1 MNISNQS
8 WWYLILKAKPTIR
21 GRMTFK
27 MKIWSFLFLRSLSV
41 TGRQGSLLT
50 TRRPTIIVRCS
61 ALCIALL
68 PRAIDCFDALPS
80 FILQHNS
87 MPVGKGKVNSRMCQ
101 VCLKSLFR
109 PSLFVKRLPRLTSFR
124 EQCWWWWWRWWQWW
138 WWLLNLGAKLKSHSI
153 LSQQRSDH
161 DCDVDVHPIHLEEYN
176 HCLQRVLEFSHKNI
190 QSSPIWQLIVAGNWQ
205 HWAELHPVDSS
216 LCHPAPDVT
225 QGLVL
230 ALYCCRLSDGCCEK
244 WKHEERL
251 ARPASLPHTNIH
263 TTH

>member
-1 MNISNQS
+1 MPQQRTGFAAVSSTLGLKPPQHQRLAASSKLIVECYSDPMNISNQS

-138 WWLLNLGAKLKSHSI
+138 
-153 LSQQRSDH
+153 
-161 DCDVDVHPIHLEEYN
+161 
-176 HCLQRVLEFSHKNI
+176 
-190 QSSPIWQLIVAGNWQ
+190 
-205 HWAELHPVDSS
+205 
-216 LCHPAPDVT
+216 
-225 QGLVL
+225 
-230 ALYCCRLSDGCCEK
+230 
-244 WKHEERL
+244 
-251 ARPASLPHTNIH
+251 
-263 TTH
+263 

>member
-1 MNISNQS
+1 
-8 WWYLILKAKPTIR
+8 
-21 GRMTFK
+21 
-27 MKIWSFLFLRSLSV
+27 
-41 TGRQGSLLT
+41 
-50 TRRPTIIVRCS
+50 
-61 ALCIALL
+61 
-68 PRAIDCFDALPS
+68 
-80 FILQHNS
+80 
-87 MPVGKGKVNSRMCQ
+87 MCQ

-205 HWAELHPVDSS
+205 HWAEVHPVDWCSSS
-216 LCHPAPDVT
+216 LCHPAPNV
-225 QGLVL
+225 GLVL

-251 ARPASLPHTNIH
+251 ARPASLPHTNTH
-263 TTH
+263 TNITQKFTNTVLLQTSWHCIPHRQKLQEM